1 MCKYLMG
8 ILLGIGICF
17 PAYADYSCATAFMND
32 STELAKLNNEIGA
45 KSSALQK
52 KLDDKCMPEY
62 RKRSTEHSKLLA
74 AIENKEGEYK
84 KLSKS
89 ERQALIDKKKYE
101 YQNSQTK
108 YSEECWGGE
117 DGKQL
122 DEYKECL
129 RSISKQLKYLQEQHK
144 LNKAEGERKAKEAQ
158 KAQEEQ
164 EASASAGKSAEEN
177 AVEVPGMITSSPT
190 AASSSDA
197 GGKAASLITASSSW
211 ASSAVGGG
219 TSSSG
224 SLFSELTEKGLFIF
238 GGLREIIYAVAGFG
252 IMAVAVGGFF
262 GVINWRWL
270 SAIIMGLMVISLA
283 SSIINYMVDAEVIS
297 DSMIT
302 DSLINAS

>member
-1 MCKYLMG
+1 
-8 ILLGIGICF
+8 
-17 PAYADYSCATAFMND
+17 
-32 STELAKLNNEIGA
+32 
-45 KSSALQK
+45 
-52 KLDDKCMPEY
+52 
-62 RKRSTEHSKLLA
+62 
-74 AIENKEGEYK
+74 
-84 KLSKS
+84 
-89 ERQALIDKKKYE
+89 
-101 YQNSQTK
+101 
-108 YSEECWGGE
+108 
-117 DGKQL
+117 
-122 DEYKECL
+122 
-129 RSISKQLKYLQEQHK
+129 
-144 LNKAEGERKAKEAQ
+144 
-158 KAQEEQ
+158 
-164 EASASAGKSAEEN
+164 
-177 AVEVPGMITSSPT
+177 MITSSPT

-197 GGKAASLITASSSW
+197 GGKAASLITASSSG